1 MHTRIYRLTLAA
13 LVGLAVPAAATE
25 YEASDY
31 LPLAVGNSWTFHH
44 EAFDE
49 DEKWL
54 PGGADPSTWP
64 AYAAHLPKTPSFTI
78 TVERTEV
85 IDGKTYY
92 VLSDMPS
99 GGWPPAP
106 PHFLAGK
113 KLRWQGAHLMERT
126 DSGEQESLFR
136 FDGPGA
142 YTIPTTEG
150 DNEVQSSVRPIS
162 DTYPVPE
169 FYFHFHG
176 YDGYGEW
183 PGGEGEPWWAARY
196 CRFLAGYGLGGCGE
210 FIEVSDMGKEF
221 FNEIN
226 ALGATLVKKSRFV
239 GGSGEDS
246 DDSTV
251 TVSYGDARRGRGGD
265 TSLSSSSWGEI
276 KESR

>member
-13 LVGLAVPAAATE
+13 LVGLAVPAAAPE

-113 KLRWQGAHLMERT
+113 KLRWKGAHLMERT
-126 DSGEQESLFR
+126 DSGEQESVFR

-183 PGGEGEPWWAARY
+183 PAGEGEPWTAGRY
-196 CRFLAGYGLGGCGE
+196 CWFLPGYGLGGCTE
-210 FIEVSDMGKEF
+210 FIRASDYGVF
-221 FNEIN
+221 DNEIN
-226 ALGATLVKKSRFV
+226 PLSATLVKKSRFV
-239 GGSGEDS
+239 GGSSGEDS
-246 DDSTV
+246 GSTV
-251 TVSYGDARRGRGGD
+251 TVSYEDARRGR
-265 TSLSSSSWGEI
+265 TTATSSSSWGEI
-276 KESR
+276 KQLR